1 MMMRTFSA
9 TLVSGI
15 LLICL
20 SCNSSVN
27 KSETEKNNSD
37 KAVTFVEKP
46 AENKVDVMV
55 GGKLFT
61 SYYWPTDV
69 YKPILYPV
77 NTAAGTTITR
87 GFPIQ
92 PRAGERSD
100 HRHQVGI
107 WLNYGNVNG
116 YDFWG
121 NGAEGERQVKLG
133 TVKHSGIESM
143 SGGDG
148 EGTLVTRAS
157 WVDSSGTE
165 LLSES
170 STYQFIADGTTRII
184 DRTTVLTA
192 TGDKVDFPDTKEGS
206 LGIRVAR
213 QLELPSDEE
222 ITLLDAQGVPTKIKA
237 MSNEGVTGNYRSS
250 EGLTGADVWGKRA
263 KWMDLYGS
271 IGDEKIS
278 LVICDHPGNLNYP
291 TYWHARGYGLF
302 AANPF
307 GVKDFTGGKD
317 SLNYS
322 IPAGQS
328 LTLKYRFII
337 SSGEQLTDEVI
348 NGYANAFA
356 KNRWRRNP
364 YKPVRC
370 QPCPVSAGLPLV
382 PCMHQNNV
390 KYFRHYFYLE

>member
-1 MMMRTFSA
+1 MTKNFSVL
-9 TLVSGI
+9 LVSGI
-15 LLICL
+15 LLICF
-20 SCNSSVN
+20 SCNSSA
-27 KSETEKNNSD
+27 KKPGSEENNSD
-37 KAVTFVEKP
+37 RAVTFVEKQ

-61 SYYWPTDV
+61 SYYWPTGV

-133 TVKHSGIESM
+133 TVKHLGIESM
-143 SGGDG
+143 SAGDG
-148 EGTLVTRAS
+148 EGSLVTKAS
-157 WVDSSGTE
+157 WVDSSGKE
-165 LLSES
+165 LLAET
-170 STYQFIADGTTRII
+170 STYNFIADGTTRII

-222 ITLLDAQGVPTKIKA
+222 ITLLDAQGVPTKVKA

-307 GVKDFTGGKD
+307 GVKDFTDGKD

-322 IPAGQS
+322 IATGQT

-337 SSGEQLTDEVI
+337 SSGEQLTDEAI
-348 NGYANAFA
+348 NGYADAFA
-356 KNRWRRNP
+356 K
-364 YKPVRC
+364 KD
-370 QPCPVSAGLPLV
+370 
-382 PCMHQNNV
+382 
-390 KYFRHYFYLE
+390 